1 MRLII
6 FFTFPLLLITSV
18 LFSQKKSAI
27 PIGYK
32 TKISQ
37 LDVSKLKSAYANLL
51 TIDSKIKFINKL
63 ATTLSYQNSNLD
75 IDHLI
80 IGIIKDDFISKI
92 EQLTDDQVEKLKLAN
107 FPIPK
112 SKKTLNIFI
121 RDKNIENLILFKSQV
136 IYEEEDIR
144 NDSIFYVGIGVA
156 FVENNNLL
164 VYHESG
170 GKMASE
176 EGIFDFIKKIK
187 SYFFYSTLGG
197 GSGSMYYQKF
207 NGDKIVD
214 KKQINYLDKINKQ
227 YELYFNGYWNLTD
240 EYDEY
245 LFGVKSNMM

>member
-6 FFTFPLLLITSV
+6 FFTLLFLLITSV

-27 PIGYK
+27 SIGYK

-37 LDVSKLKSAYANLL
+37 LDVSKLKSDYANLL
-51 TIDSKIKFINKL
+51 TIDSKIKFINNL
-63 ATTLSYQNSNLD
+63 GATLEHHNLYSD

-80 IGIIKDDFISKI
+80 NGIIKDDFISKI
-92 EQLTDDQVEKLKLAN
+92 EQLTDDQIEKLKLAN

-164 VYHESG
+164 VYHENHG
-170 GKMASE
+170 HMANSD
-176 EGIFDFIKKIK
+176 GIFDFAKKIK
-187 SYFFYSTLGG
+187 SYYFFSIAPGG
-197 GSGSMYYQKF
+197 TGSMYYQKF
-207 NGDKIVD
+207 NEDKIVD
-214 KKQINYLDKINKQ
+214 KKQINYLDKINKK
-227 YELYFNGYWNLTD
+227 YELYLKDYWNLTD
-240 EYDEY
+240 GY
-245 LFGVKSNMM
+245 